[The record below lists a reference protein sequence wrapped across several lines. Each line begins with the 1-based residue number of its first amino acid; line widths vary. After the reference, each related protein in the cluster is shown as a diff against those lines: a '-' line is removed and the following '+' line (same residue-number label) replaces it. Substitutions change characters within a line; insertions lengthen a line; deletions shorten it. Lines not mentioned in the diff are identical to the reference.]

1 MSDRLPR
8 HSQDE
13 KKETGMTAHVID
25 VPRRKVTLE
34 ELRAHRDE
42 IEEMGRRY
50 GVSNIRVFGSVAG
63 AMPMTAVTSI
73 C

>member
-1 MSDRLPR
+1 
-8 HSQDE
+8 
-13 KKETGMTAHVID
+13 MTAHVID